1 VASEGPGRRSVSEP
15 AGLRSELPAILG
27 GSPAF
32 PRGLPLVRPSVPDAD
47 RMSAE
52 VSGILA
58 SRQLTNGPRVR
69 ELEERAA
76 DHLGV
81 PHCVAVAS
89 CTAGLMLALGGGET
103 GREVILPSFTFVAT
117 ANAVAWNG
125 LQPVFADIDPE
136 TLTLSPAAVRRAMT
150 GNTWAVVA
158 THVYGT
164 PCDVEGLQAAAREGG
179 TRLIFDAAHAFGS
192 RHAGTPV
199 GGYGDAEVF
208 SLTPT
213 KLLVA
218 GEGGI
223 VATRDP
229 DLAERCRIGREYGNP
244 GDYDTRFV
252 GLNAR
257 MSEFHAALALLSLET
272 LDRRIARRGEL
283 AAHYRRELGGIPGL
297 GFPSVPSGDLST
309 FKDLTVL
316 VEADV
321 FGLDADCLARAL
333 SAEGIE
339 TRRYYAPPVHR
350 QRAYRAIGAADL
362 PVTVWAAS
370 RVLTLPMWEE
380 MTEAQVSTVAGAVR
394 RIRAFPSVAEAC
406 QASSG

>member
-1 VASEGPGRRSVSEP
+1 VTGGSPPGSDP
-15 AGLRSELPAILG
+15 PAILG

-32 PRGLPLVRPSVPDAD
+32 PEGLPLVRPSIPHPG
-47 RMSAE
+47 RMAAE
-52 VSGILA
+52 VSRILDG
-58 SRQLTNGPRVR
+58 RILTNGPRVR

-76 DHLGV
+76 DRLGV
-81 PHCVAVAS
+81 EHCVAVAS

-103 GREVILPSFTFVAT
+103 GREVVLPSFTFVAT

-125 LQPVFADIDPE
+125 LRPVFADIDRE
-136 TLTLSPAAVRRAMT
+136 TLTLSPAAVRGAVT
-150 GNTWAVVA
+150 ADTWAVVP

-164 PCDVEGLQAAAREGG
+164 PCDVEGLEAAARDAGA
-179 TRLIFDAAHAFGS
+179 RLIFDAAHAFGS
-192 RHAGTPV
+192 RHAGRPV
-199 GGYGDAEVF
+199 GGFGDAEVF

-223 VATRDP
+223 VATGDP
-229 DLAERCRIGREYGNP
+229 DLADRCRIGREYGNP

-272 LDRRIARRGEL
+272 LDGRIARRGEL
-283 AAHYRRELGGIPGL
+283 AALYRAELGGIPGL
-297 GFPSVPSGDLST
+297 GFPSVPSGDVST

-316 VEADV
+316 VEPDE
-321 FGLDADCLARAL
+321 FGMDADCLARAL

-339 TRRYYAPPVHR
+339 TRRYYAPPVHQ
-350 QRAYRAIGAADL
+350 QRAYRGVGTSDL
-362 PVTVWAAS
+362 PVTGWAAS

-394 RIRAFPSVAEAC
+394 RIRAFPAVAAAC
-406 QASSG
+406 TASSG